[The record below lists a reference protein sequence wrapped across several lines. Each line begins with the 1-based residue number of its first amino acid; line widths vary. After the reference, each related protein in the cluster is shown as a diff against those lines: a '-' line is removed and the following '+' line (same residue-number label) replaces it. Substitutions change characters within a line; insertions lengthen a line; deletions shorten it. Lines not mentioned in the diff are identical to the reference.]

1 MFSDAFVPL
10 ILTVD
15 VLRLRLVWSEL
26 KLRLDLN
33 GVKSERD
40 GVSAGGGAGSV
51 VMTPAAE

>member
-1 MFSDAFVPL
+1 MFSDAFALL
-10 ILTVD
+10 ILMVD

-26 KLRLDLN
+26 KLHLDLN

-40 GVSAGGGAGSV
+40 GVSEGGGAVSV